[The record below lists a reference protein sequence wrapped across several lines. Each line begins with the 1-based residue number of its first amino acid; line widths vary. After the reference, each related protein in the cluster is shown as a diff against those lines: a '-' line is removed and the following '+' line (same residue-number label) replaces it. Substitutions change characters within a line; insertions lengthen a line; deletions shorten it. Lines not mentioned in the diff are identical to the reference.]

1 MSAMV
6 INGAK
11 YSANGSYM
19 LLDGT
24 AVLVEDDVDA
34 YFAGTLVFYEQDEI
48 PLTE

>member
-11 YSANGSYM
+11 YSPSGSYI
-19 LLDGT
+19 LPDGT
-24 AVLVEDDVDA
+24 VVLVEEDVDA
-34 YFAGTLVFYEQDEI
+34 YFAGTLVFYDQDEI